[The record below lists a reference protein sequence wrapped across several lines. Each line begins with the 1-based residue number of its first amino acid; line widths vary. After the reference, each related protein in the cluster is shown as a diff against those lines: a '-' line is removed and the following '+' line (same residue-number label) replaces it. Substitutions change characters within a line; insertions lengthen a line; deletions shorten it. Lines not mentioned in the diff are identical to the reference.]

1 MQLSF
6 RERGLSRET
15 KKRIL
20 ILILTFIGGMIFFNI
35 ALNFKLEK
43 SSTTMSEPTLPTI
56 SMEALGTT
64 INTLYGY
71 TEEMDGLYM
80 RNAVVPL
87 EDDRE
92 LTIDVDTKGATVNGM
107 SYEIR
112 STDTERKIA
121 ETEVTDYSQT
131 DDLIQADVTL
141 ENLIEEGEEYLFI
154 ISKKKDV

>member
-80 RNAVVPL
+80 RNWKLNA
-87 EDDRE
+87 
-92 LTIDVDTKGATVNGM
+92 
-107 SYEIR
+107 
-112 STDTERKIA
+112 
-121 ETEVTDYSQT
+121 
-131 DDLIQADVTL
+131 
-141 ENLIEEGEEYLFI
+141 FF
-154 ISKKKDV
+154 